1 MPARQS
7 SPHSQQAVPHQAD
20 VLLVTATQI
29 EALAVL
35 GLAGEASG
43 QAHQRRHI
51 GDKTFYDLG
60 SIADTR
66 VWMVQ
71 SGMGTTGPGGALLT
85 VQKGIAALDPAALI
99 MVGVAFGVD
108 PERQRIGDVLVSRQI
123 VLYEQQRLGTREDAL
138 DIRVRGDR
146 PSASSR
152 LLDRFESAA
161 LERAL
166 GLQTPERP
174 AVHFG
179 LLFSGEKLID
189 HRAWRDALLALE
201 PEAVGGE
208 MEGGG
213 LYTAASDRKVDWI
226 IAKAICDWADGGKHI
241 DKHNNQTLAAHNAAR
256 LVLEVLQHG
265 GLGRPAEALAEP
277 TSTPASAPGG
287 LQFHNYTSNQGAQ
300 GLFQGPVTVNTHNKS
315 Q

>member
-1 MPARQS
+1 MPASQS
-7 SPHSQQAVPHQAD
+7 SPHPQQAEPQRAD

-35 GLAGEASG
+35 GLAGEATG
-43 QAHQRRHI
+43 QPHQRRHI
-51 GDKTFYDLG
+51 GDKTYYHLG
-60 SIADTR
+60 AVAGAQI
-66 VWMVQ
+66 WMVQ
-71 SGMGTTGPGGALLT
+71 SGMGTAGPGGALLT

-108 PERQRIGDVLVSRQI
+108 PLRQRIGDVLVSRQI

-152 LLDRFESAA
+152 LLDRFESAT
-161 LERAL
+161 LEREL
-166 GLQTPERP
+166 GPQTAERP

-213 LYTAASDRKVDWI
+213 LYTAASDRKIDWI

-241 DKHNNQTLAAHNAAR
+241 DKHSNQTLAARNAAR
-256 LVLEVLQHG
+256 LVLEVLQRG
-265 GLGRPAEALAEP
+265 GLGRPAETQAEA
-277 TSTPASAPGG
+277 TPAPGG
-287 LQFHNYTSNQGAQ
+287 TQFHNYASNQGAQ
-300 GLFQGPVTVNTHNKS
+300 GLFHGPVTVNTNGS